1 MKNSSFRLTILFFVS
16 LLSITSLNSSALGL
30 NNTQSDIPLR
40 SLVEFV
46 RKPSVTGVDTQKL
59 FDRTRLVLYISSPSN
74 LSYDTS
80 REGTVIFINFVN
92 VDWIADPFE
101 PRHSVGNIIEFRYS
115 PNDIGGTLNIITE
128 QPVRLQKP
136 FLTNSSKTSGKK
148 IVFDLVPI
156 KKDIQEL
163 KASN

>member
-1 MKNSSFRLTILFFVS
+1 MENFSFRLVILF
-16 LLSITSLNSSALGL
+16 LSILLPITSFNSSALGL
-30 NNTQSDIPLR
+30 NSTSPDIPLR

-46 RKPSVTGVDTQKL
+46 KKPNITAIETQKL
-59 FDRTRLVLYISSPSN
+59 FDRTRLVLYISAPSN
-74 LSYDTS
+74 LSYDIS

-92 VDWIADPFE
+92 VDWIAAPFE
-101 PRHSVGNIIEFRYS
+101 PRHSVGNIIEFRFS
-115 PNDIGGTLNIITE
+115 PNNSGGTLNIITE

-136 FLTNSSKTSGKK
+136 FLMHSSKISGKK

-156 KKDIQEL
+156 NKYIQEL

>member
-1 MKNSSFRLTILFFVS
+1 MENFSFRLVILFFS
-16 LLSITSLNSSALGL
+16 ILLSITSLNSSALGL
-30 NNTQSDIPLR
+30 NNTSPDIPLR

-46 RKPSVTGVDTQKL
+46 KKPRVTAIETEKL

-74 LSYDTS
+74 LSYDIS

-92 VDWIADPFE
+92 IDWIAAPFE
-101 PRHSVGNIIEFRYS
+101 PRHSAGNIIEFRYS
-115 PNDIGGTLNIITE
+115 PNNIGGTLNIITE
-128 QPVRLQKP
+128 QPVKLQKP
-136 FLTNSSKTSGKK
+136 FLMHSSKIPGKK

-156 KKDIQEL
+156 NKNIQEL

>member
-156 KKDIQEL
+156 NKDIQEL

>member
-1 MKNSSFRLTILFFVS
+1 MENFSFRLAILFFS
-16 LLSITSLNSSALGL
+16 ILLSTTSLNSSALGL
-30 NNTQSDIPLR
+30 NNIQSDIPLR

-46 RKPSVTGVDTQKL
+46 RKHSVTGIETQKL

-80 REGTVIFINFVN
+80 KEGTVIFINFIN
-92 VDWIADPFE
+92 VDWIAAPFE

-128 QPVRLQKP
+128 RPVKLQKP
-136 FLTNSSKTSGKK
+136 FLIDSSKTPGKK

-156 KKDIQEL
+156 NKDIQEL

>member
-1 MKNSSFRLTILFFVS
+1 MENISFRLAILFFS
-16 LLSITSLNSSALGL
+16 ILLSITSLNSSALGL
-30 NNTQSDIPLR
+30 NNTPPDIPLR

-46 RKPSVTGVDTQKL
+46 KKPSVTSIKTQKL
-59 FDRTRLVLYISSPSN
+59 FDRTRLVLFISSPSN

-92 VDWIADPFE
+92 VDWIAAPFE

-115 PNDIGGTLNIITE
+115 PNNLGGTLNIITE
-128 QPVRLQKP
+128 RPVRLQRP
-136 FLTNSSKTSGKK
+136 FLIDSSQTPDKK

-156 KKDIQEL
+156 NKDIQEL